1 MLLRLVPADR
11 HEDITGLIQLWQTGD
26 REAESRLFELVLP
39 DLRRIAHNL
48 MRRERSDHT
57 LQATELVSQIYLKLV
72 AAKDRTWH
80 NRVHFFALAARAM
93 RNYLIDYA
101 RARPNAQ
108 IVSLEA
114 MPFEG
119 FGAVIKS
126 DPDSLLNLNR
136 LLDELAIQDS
146 EACSIVELKY
156 FLGLSDEE
164 TAEILGVN
172 VRTLQR
178 HWQDARRWLYV
189 RLRGAEERDQK
200 S

>member
-1 MLLRLVPADR
+1 
-11 HEDITGLIQLWQTGD
+11 
-26 REAESRLFELVLP
+26 
-39 DLRRIAHNL
+39 
-48 MRRERSDHT
+48 
-57 LQATELVSQIYLKLV
+57 
-72 AAKDRTWH
+72 
-80 NRVHFFALAARAM
+80 M